1 METTTTTTAAT
12 PTGTTATDDA
22 AGGRAQID
30 VLTARLAEREEA
42 DRIAKEEKEALVAE
56 LGKMQALNKR
66 FQDGED
72 QRMQAMKDDW
82 IKTLQSMFAKNGD
95 KVPTDFEQSVNAL
108 SETQH
113 RPFVDIMCSVTKY
126 QKSTGKEIEEL
137 RGQLEVERAQKKQIN
152 EQSVQK
158 DGTIQALRTVQNTHT
173 KSNGAAAMD
182 TNVPVPLSTGG
193 VFAGHGARFQP
204 LPTMG
209 EYGRVMPQRP
219 GAGMKEKYPEI
230 YASIAAA
237 ARDQQGMDF
246 VQAPRGSA
254 VK

>member
-82 IKTLQSMFAKNGD
+82 IKTL
-95 KVPTDFEQSVNAL
+95 
-108 SETQH
+108 H

-137 RGQLEVERAQKKQIN
+137 RGQLE
-152 EQSVQK
+152 
-158 DGTIQALRTVQNTHT
+158 
-173 KSNGAAAMD
+173 
-182 TNVPVPLSTGG
+182 
-193 VFAGHGARFQP
+193 
-204 LPTMG
+204 
-209 EYGRVMPQRP
+209 
-219 GAGMKEKYPEI
+219 
-230 YASIAAA
+230 
-237 ARDQQGMDF
+237 
-246 VQAPRGSA
+246 
-254 VK
+254 